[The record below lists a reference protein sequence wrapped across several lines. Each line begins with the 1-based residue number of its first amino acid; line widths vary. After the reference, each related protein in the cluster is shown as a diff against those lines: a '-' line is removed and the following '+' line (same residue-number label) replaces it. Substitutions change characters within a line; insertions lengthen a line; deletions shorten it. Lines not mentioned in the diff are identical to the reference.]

1 MKQNKSNKQKNPP
14 KPKTNKQTNKKNPN
28 LLKFLE
34 IFTQMFTFNR
44 WQSYNGALIK
54 RNSSILEGLKAAAE
68 LH

>member
-14 KPKTNKQTNKKNPN
+14 KPKTNKQTNKKTPN